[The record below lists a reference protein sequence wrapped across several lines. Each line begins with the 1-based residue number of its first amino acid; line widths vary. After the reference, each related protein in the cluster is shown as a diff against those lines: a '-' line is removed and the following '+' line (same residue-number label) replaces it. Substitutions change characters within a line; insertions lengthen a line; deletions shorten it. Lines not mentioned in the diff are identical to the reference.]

1 MADAGDPHPTRRALR
16 LVDDGVKTFDR
27 NEADRADAPLL
38 RAFLA
43 GDEQAFGALVR
54 RHQSTVLALL
64 RRYAPDPDDARDLAQ
79 RAFIKAFEAARRS
92 FWLRARGEVPFRA
105 WLYRI
110 AVNLGRNHVRDTRRW
125 QRAPVGAA
133 DALPVQALGT
143 AALERAERERALRAS
158 VLALPPRQREV
169 LTLRID
175 AELPF
180 REIAE
185 LLGITENNAKV
196 HFHYAVRR
204 LREIVA
210 AGETP

>member
-1 MADAGDPHPTRRALR
+1 
-16 LVDDGVKTFDR
+16 
-27 NEADRADAPLL
+27 
-38 RAFLA
+38 
-43 GDEQAFGALVR
+43 
-54 RHQSTVLALL
+54 
-64 RRYAPDPDDARDLAQ
+64 
-79 RAFIKAFEAARRS
+79 
-92 FWLRARGEVPFRA
+92 
-105 WLYRI
+105 
-110 AVNLGRNHVRDTRRW
+110 VNLGRNHVRDTRRW